1 MSRTGSQEVKGAAK
15 VTMVTSVRY
24 PTSYLV
30 RILESFGLKKKNNNI
45 AHVESF
51 GEFVCV
57 FEFVV
62 VFVIVFVLVFLFFY
76 DFWIANV
83 LNFQNMYGYAGLW
96 SLWAVLLIIF
106 EVMTHITTIHIL
118 HFHLETQP
126 ILPDGLSENGEG
138 KGTNMK
144 IRYGLAFSR
153 KEGIIR

>member
-1 MSRTGSQEVKGAAK
+1 MSPTASQEVKGAAK

-30 RILESFGLKKKNNNI
+30 GILKSFGFKKKQKKNI

-62 VFVIVFVLVFLFFY
+62 VFVIVFVFVFLFFY

-83 LNFQNMYGYAGLW
+83 LSFQN
-96 SLWAVLLIIF
+96 I
-106 EVMTHITTIHIL
+106 
-118 HFHLETQP
+118 
-126 ILPDGLSENGEG
+126 
-138 KGTNMK
+138 
-144 IRYGLAFSR
+144 
-153 KEGIIR
+153 